1 MYKHEIYGQLKLEL
15 PFGVPLREDNRWV
28 LLSDM
33 MPWETIDREYRT
45 CFESNEGQIALPSRL
60 AFAALYI
67 QAEEG
72 FTDEQTRRNIQEN
85 PYLQY
90 FCGFEC
96 YTGDSPFDSSMMT
109 HFRKRISKEMM
120 QRINALTFA
129 SEAVAGMDNADETDT
144 QEEDTKEDSSLSSTN
159 RGTLILDAT
168 CCPADIHYPTDVGL
182 LNHAREL
189 LENMIDILH
198 PTVREVFPEKPR
210 TYRQV
215 ARKAYL
221 GYAKKRKHT
230 IRETRSQIRGD
241 LQYIRRDI
249 GHIQKKVDSGAPLEA
264 LGTEL
269 YRKLLVIQELARQQW
284 EMYLAKKHTVE
295 DRIVSIA
302 QPHIRPIVR
311 GKAGVPVEF
320 GAKVMVGLVGGYA
333 FLMKAEWNNY
343 AESSCLKEAVEEYR
357 QTFGFY
363 PKTILA
369 DRAYPSRENKLWCA
383 SLGIRLSGP
392 RLGRKSVAEKA
403 EEARQIY
410 RDGCERVAIEGEF
423 GVVKRRYTLDH
434 VMTKLP
440 NTSMT
445 SIAMGFFSANMERKL
460 RLLFA
465 PDSNWAV
472 KYDFL
477 IGDIVLFQR
486 CLA

>member
-28 LLSDM
+28 VLSDL

-129 SEAVAGMDNADETDT
+129 SEAVASMDNADETAT
-144 QEEDTKEDSSLSSTN
+144 QEEDIKEDSSLSSTN

-189 LENMIDILH
+189 LESMIDILH
-198 PTVREVFPEKPR
+198 PFVQETYPEKPR

-230 IRETRSQIRGD
+230 IRETRAQIRGD

-249 GHIQKKVDSGAPLEA
+249 GYIQKMVDSGAPLEA

-269 YRKLLVIQELARQQW
+269 YRKLLVIQELARQQR

-343 AESSCLKEAVEEYR
+343 AESICLKEAVEEYR

-403 EEARQIY
+403 EEAKQIY

-440 NTSMT
+440 DTSMT
-445 SIAMGFFSANMERKL
+445 SISMGFFSANMERKL

-472 KYDFL
+472 KYDFFV
-477 IGDIVLFQR
+477 GDIVLFQR

>member
-1 MYKHEIYGQLKLEL
+1 MYKHEIYGQLKLEM

-28 LLSDM
+28 VLSDM
-33 MPWETIDREYRT
+33 MPWEIIDQEYQT

-90 FCGFEC
+90 FCGFDC

-129 SEAVAGMDNADETDT
+129 QEAVASMDNADEADE
-144 QEEDTKEDSSLSSTN
+144 QEEGIEEASSLAPTN

-189 LENMIDILH
+189 LEKMIDILH
-198 PTVREVFPEKPR
+198 PFAKEVYPEKPR

-221 GYAKKRKHT
+221 GYTKKRKHT
-230 IRETRSQIRGD
+230 IRETRAQIRGD

-249 GHIQKKVDSGAPLEA
+249 GYIQKMVDSGAPLEA
-264 LGTEL
+264 LGADL
-269 YRKLLVIQELARQQW
+269 YRKLLVIQELTRQQW
-284 EMYLAKKHTVE
+284 EMYNDKKHTVE

-320 GAKVMVGLVGGYA
+320 GAKVTVGLVGGYA

-343 AESSCLKEAVEEYR
+343 AESSCLKETVEEYQR
-357 QTFGFY
+357 TFGFY

-369 DRAYPSRENKLWCA
+369 DRAYPSRDNKRWCA
-383 SLGIRLSGP
+383 SVGIRLSGP
-392 RLGRKSVAEKA
+392 RLGRKSDAEKA
-403 EEARQIY
+403 EETKQIY

-440 NTSMT
+440 DTSMT
-445 SIAMGFFSANMERKL
+445 SISMGFFTANMERKL

-472 KYDFL
+472 KYDFF

-486 CLA
+486 CTD

>member
-1 MYKHEIYGQLKLEL
+1 MYKHEIYGQLKLEI

-28 LLSDM
+28 VLSEL
-33 MPWETIDREYRT
+33 MPWEIIDREYRK

-90 FCGFEC
+90 FCGFTC
-96 YTGDSPFDSSMMT
+96 YTGNSPFDSSMMT

-120 QRINALTFA
+120 QRINAMTFA
-129 SEAVAGMDNADETDT
+129 SEAVASMDNVDETDV
-144 QEEDTKEDSSLSSTN
+144 QEEGIEEDTCFSSTN

-198 PTVREVFPEKPR
+198 PFVHETYPEKPR

-230 IRETRSQIRGD
+230 IRETRAQIRGD

-249 GHIQKKVDSGAPLEA
+249 GYIQKMVDSGAPLEA

-284 EMYLAKKHTVE
+284 EMYLAKTHTIE

-343 AESSCLKEAVEEYR
+343 AEAGCLKEAVEEYR

-369 DRAYPSRENKLWCA
+369 DRAYPSRDNKLWCA
-383 SLGIRLSGP
+383 SVGIRLPGP
-392 RLGRKSVAEKA
+392 RLGRKSAAEKA
-403 EEARQIY
+403 EETKQIY
-410 RDGCERVAIEGEF
+410 RDSCERIAIEGEF

-434 VMTKLP
+434 VMAKLP
-440 NTSMT
+440 DTSMA

-472 KYDFL
+472 KYDSF
-477 IGDIVLFQR
+477 IGDIILFQR
-486 CLA
+486 PVD